1 MISDDELNMLIEC
14 PSAFSPA
21 LVDMAKE
28 LQAYRQA
35 FSEPV
40 GKVYFDSYYGAQ
52 VSLDKLNNLADGEVL
67 YRKPIIPKQDI

>member
-1 MISDDELNMLIEC
+1 MISDGELNMLIEC

-28 LQAYRQA
+28 LLAYRQA

-40 GKVYFDSYYGAQ
+40 AWANKADVDTVADHILARKNQ
-52 VSLDKLNNLADGEVL
+52 SLACTLPL
-67 YRKPIIPKQDI
+67 YRKPTIPE